1 MKITAT
7 KDMEDMKMTKATSLE
22 SVNIDNTKEMKKLS
36 DRELE
41 MVSGGGIFEDI
52 YVAVKIGVGSLL
64 DSVADTVADTF
75 KDIV

>member
-1 MKITAT
+1 MKITAI
-7 KDMEDMKMTKATSLE
+7 KDMEDMKMRKATSLE
-22 SVNIDNTKEMKKLS
+22 NVNIKNPKEMKKLS

-64 DSVADTVADTF
+64 DSVADTV
-75 KDIV
+75 KEIV

>member
-1 MKITAT
+1 MMITAI
-7 KDMEDMKMTKATSLE
+7 KDMEDMKMRKAISLE
-22 SVNIDNTKEMKKLS
+22 SINKNNPKEMKKLS

-64 DSVADTVADTF
+64 DSVADTV
-75 KDIV
+75 KEIV

>member
-7 KDMEDMKMTKATSLE
+7 KDMEDMKMRKAISLE
-22 SVNIDNTKEMKKLS
+22 SVNTNKKKEMKKLS

-64 DSVADTVADTF
+64 DSVADTVADTV
-75 KDIV
+75 KEIV

>member
-1 MKITAT
+1 
-7 KDMEDMKMTKATSLE
+7 
-22 SVNIDNTKEMKKLS
+22 MKKLS

-64 DSVADTVADTF
+64 DSVADTV
-75 KDIV
+75 KEIV

>member
-1 MKITAT
+1 MKITAI
-7 KDMEDMKMTKATSLE
+7 KDMEDMKMRKAIPLE
-22 SVNIDNTKEMKKLS
+22 SVNINNPKEMKKLS

-64 DSVADTVADTF
+64 DSVADTV
-75 KDIV
+75 KEIV